1 MSTTKNTNRYS
12 YGQILQAA
20 ATWPGRMAKNAS
32 HLQSLHRGPQSA
44 AATSALEAAAEK
56 VWSIKK

>member
-32 HLQSLHRGPQSA
+32 NLQSVHRGPQSS

-56 VWSIKK
+56 V